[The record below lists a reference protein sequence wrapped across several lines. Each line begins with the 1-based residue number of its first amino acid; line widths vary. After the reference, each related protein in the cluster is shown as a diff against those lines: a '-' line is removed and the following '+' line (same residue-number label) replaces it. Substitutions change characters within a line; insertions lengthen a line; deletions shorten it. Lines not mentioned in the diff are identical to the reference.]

1 MEALKEKI
9 LKEGF
14 AQGSSIVKV
23 DGFINHRIDTKFM
36 EEMGYEFRR
45 RFADVEPTLLLT
57 IETSGIAVAMG
68 AAKAFGYLPMVFG
81 KKTNPEKESGQA
93 SGLADDCYAATC
105 ISFTKGTTS
114 IIKVKKDYIRPE
126 DKVLILDDFLA
137 HGEAASALC
146 EICAQAGAEVLG
158 IGAAIEKQFQGGSA
172 VLRGRGIRVE
182 SLAVISAI
190 NEGEIVFG

>member
-1 MEALKEKI
+1 MDALKEKI
-9 LKEGF
+9 LKEGL

-23 DGFINHRIDTKFM
+23 DGFINHRIDTRFM
-36 EEMGYEFRR
+36 EEMGNEFRR

-68 AAKAFGYLPMVFG
+68 AARAFGYPPMVFG
-81 KKTNPEKESGQA
+81 KKTNPEKEDGHA
-93 SGLADDCYAATC
+93 STITDEYYAAPC

-114 IIKVKKDYIRPE
+114 IIKVKKDYLRAE
-126 DKVLILDDFLA
+126 DRVLILDDFLA
-137 HGEAASALC
+137 HGEAALALC
-146 EICAQAGAEVLG
+146 DICAQAGAEVLG

-172 VLRGRGIRVE
+172 VLRGRGFRVE